1 MIPFPNLDDRA
12 FADLVAEARERIE
25 RTCPA
30 WTDSSPNDPGMVL
43 VELFAH
49 LTEVLLFRLNRVPE
63 KVHIALLDL
72 LGVTLDP
79 PSAARVT
86 LEITAEEGRTTA
98 VEIPAGTAVSTAA
111 GGSEG
116 PIFRTLAPVR
126 LDAAGDSVSVE
137 AIDAEWVAAERVGVG
152 TGRPGQLVS
161 VARAPMV
168 VGPPPSGGASG
179 GVGAER
185 VVVAVATDGSGDLR
199 LGQQSF
205 ELWHEVDEFGP
216 GSPERCF
223 VVDLASGLI
232 QFAGAEDRVA
242 SAVRVPEQGRQIV
255 AWYWTGGGPD
265 GNVDPHTLVRFV
277 SSFPKVSVT
286 NPSAALG
293 GRAIETVAS
302 ARRRAAA
309 EIHSTDVCV
318 TRRDYER
325 AACRTPGVARA
336 RAMTRAAVWQHA
348 APGEVEVVLVPAIEG
363 DRAIDTA
370 LLHQHQDDAVRG
382 AVHAALLEREP
393 LGSSTAV
400 TWANVRTVSARVV
413 MRVRPEEDADAVRER
428 VVDRLYGTITP
439 LRTAYSEEGWSFG
452 RDLYASDIYDI
463 VLAEPAV
470 SHVERV
476 RLVVDNVP
484 ASDVTSIAR
493 DGYQEHTWFVA
504 AGDGIFRTR
513 DDGESWEALRLF
525 EGDAVTCVETHP
537 GRDVDRGGA
546 ARRGL
551 VAAVRRGRDEEGN
564 TTSTLMISRDLGE
577 SWTPT
582 VGAGYEITDLA
593 WLDDGPQPQLL
604 LATERGLFRAGLEA
618 GVPAVPISVDAEQP
632 ELGFFAV
639 TAYRRANGTVE
650 VAVASMG
657 RGVYGSVAGG
667 ASGTF
672 EQWELG
678 HDARVL
684 ESQYVGNATYLWAG
698 AVRGGDDVAPFRMN
712 RDDASPIFRQIT
724 EGWTGEGCTAL
735 AFGDGVVAGSYS
747 AGTLRL
753 VRGDA
758 GDRWARAGID
768 NGLPIRDQEGF
779 LLEPIRSLAMH
790 GSMVLA
796 GTSRGVYRQD
806 TAEERFDA
814 AATEEFTDSV
824 SLPDG
829 WLFCSGQH
837 DVEVSAW
844 TQR

>member
-1 MIPFPNLDDRA
+1 MIPFPNLDDRT
-12 FADLVAEARERIE
+12 FADLVAESRERIE
-25 RTCPA
+25 RTCPS
-30 WTDSSPNDPGMVL
+30 WTDTSPNDPGMVL
-43 VELFAH
+43 VETFAH
-49 LTEVLLFRLNRVPE
+49 LTEVLLFRLNKVPD

-72 LGVTLDP
+72 LGVRLDP

-86 LEITAEEGRTTA
+86 LEVVAEEGRTSPID
-98 VEIPAGTAVSTAA
+98 IPAGAAVSTIA
-111 GGSEG
+111 GGAEG
-116 PIFRTLAPVR
+116 PVFRTLEPVR
-126 LDAAGDSVSVE
+126 LETAGDSASVE

-152 TGRPGQLVS
+152 SGRPGQLVH
-161 VARAPMV
+161 VARPPMV
-168 VGPPPSGGASG
+168 VGPPPSGQSSG
-179 GVGAER
+179 TIDAER
-185 VVVAVATDGSGDLR
+185 IVVAVATDGPGDLR
-199 LGQQSF
+199 LGQQDF
-205 ELWHEVDEFGP
+205 ELWEEVAEFGP
-216 GSPERCF
+216 ESPERSF
-223 VVDLASGLI
+223 VVDMASGLI
-232 QFAGAEDRVA
+232 QFAGAEDRAA
-242 SAVRVPEQGRQIV
+242 SAIRVPEQGRAMV

-293 GRAIETVAS
+293 GRAMETVAS

-309 EIHSTDVCV
+309 AIHSVDACV

-348 APGEVEVVLVPAIEG
+348 QPGEVEVVLVPAIEG

-370 LLHQHQDDAVRG
+370 LLHQHQDDSVRAAVET
-382 AVHAALLEREP
+382 VLHERQP

-400 TWANVRTVSARVV
+400 SWANVRTVSARVV
-413 MRVRPEEDADAVRER
+413 MRVRPEEDAEAVRSR

-439 LRTAYSEEGWSFG
+439 LRTTYSDEGWTFG

-484 ASDVTSIAR
+484 ARDVASIAR
-493 DGYQEHTWFVA
+493 DGYQSNTWFVA
-504 AGDGIFRTR
+504 AADGIFRTR
-513 DDGESWEALRLF
+513 DDGQSWEALRVF
-525 EGDAVTCVETHP
+525 EGDEIRCVETHP
-537 GRDVDRGGA
+537 GHDVDRGGA

-551 VAAVRRGRDEEGN
+551 VAAVRTSRAEDGGRA
-564 TTSTLMISRDLGE
+564 STLMVSRDLGE
-577 SWTPT
+577 SWTD
-582 VGAGYEITDLA
+582 VVRAGYEITDLA

-604 LATERGLFRAGLEA
+604 LATEQGLFRAGIEA

-639 TAYRRANGTVE
+639 AAYRRANGKVE
-650 VAVASMG
+650 VAVATMG
-657 RGVYGSVAGG
+657 RGVYGSTAAGE
-667 ASGTF
+667 SGTF
-672 EQWELG
+672 ESWELPQ
-678 HDARVL
+678 DVRVL
-684 ESQYVGNATYLWAG
+684 EAQYDGNATYLWAG
-698 AVRGGDDVAPFRMN
+698 AVRGTDDVAPFRMN
-712 RDDASPIFRQIT
+712 RDDASPMFRQVA

-735 AFGDGVVAGSYS
+735 AFDDGVVAGSYS

-753 VRGDA
+753 ARGET
-758 GDRWARAGID
+758 GERWERGGID
-768 NGLPIRDQEGF
+768 NGLPIRDEEGF
-779 LLEPIRSLAMH
+779 LLEPVRSLAMH

-796 GTSRGVYRQD
+796 GTDRGVFRQD
-806 TAEERFDA
+806 TSDERFVA

-837 DVEVSAW
+837 DVEVASW
-844 TQR
+844 TPR